1 MIRCKRLSAML
12 AMAAGIFFAGSP
24 AITQAQNIRIGQ
36 TAGITGAAAATVKE
50 SMQGAA
56 LYFNQVNAQGGIAGR
71 KIELITLDDK
81 FDPALTLEN
90 AYVLIEEKKV
100 VALFMPSGTPNTQL
114 LVPTLDKFSIPL
126 VGPTTGAMVLH
137 RPVATNLFHVRAP
150 YQREVEMAIGHLV
163 RQGSTRIGVLHVDD
177 TSGDD
182 GLAGAMKGFKQNQ
195 LEPLFIETFD
205 RNKPDFSASAPR
217 IMGKQPQAVI
227 VIGNGSP
234 AVEAILALRKVGYG
248 SHIVTLSNNAS
259 SGFIKALG
267 DKARGI
273 IVTQVFPSERSMAYP
288 LIQELQRVAKS
299 QGVTETSPAM
309 IEGFASAKVLVEG
322 LRRAAPSID
331 RTRLHGALEG
341 MSKYDIGGLEL
352 SYGPNDHTGMNFAD
366 LSIIGTD
373 GKFRR

>member
-163 RQGSTRIGVLHVDD
+163 RQGSTRIGVLYVDD

-195 LEPLFIETFD
+195 IEPLFLETFD

-217 IMGKQPQAVI
+217 ILAKQPQAVI
-227 VIGNGSP
+227 VIGSGSP
-234 AVEAILALRKVGYG
+234 AVEAILALRKTGYG
-248 SHIVTLSNNAS
+248 SHIITQTNNAS
-259 SGFIKALG
+259 AGFIKALG

-273 IVTQVFPSERSMAYP
+273 IVTQVFPSERSTGKP
-288 LIQELQRVAKS
+288 LIQALQLSART
-299 QGVTETSPAM
+299 QGITSISPAM
-309 IEGFASAKVLVEG
+309 VEGYASAKVLVEG
-322 LRRAAPSID
+322 LRRAAPNID
-331 RTRLHGALEG
+331 RTSLHDALESIRQYDLGG
-341 MSKYDIGGLEL
+341 MELHYSSTNHSGLE
-352 SYGPNDHTGMNFAD
+352 YTE
-366 LSIIGTD
+366 LSIIGPD
-373 GKFRR
+373 GRFQR